1 MFGKSAQKRI
11 IRDID
16 KIVSLKEDLDALS
29 WGRVHEIGRALS
41 SGVDAKEQDALGAE
55 LMKIAQANMS
65 MYSLW
70 GVSIKQRP
78 NFLLCLRFF
87 GYTLI
92 HEVDLV
98 PHQEHVDDPD
108 LARSIS
114 ARLVLVK

>member
-78 NFLLCLRFF
+78 NFLL
-87 GYTLI
+87 
-92 HEVDLV
+92 
-98 PHQEHVDDPD
+98 
-108 LARSIS
+108 
-114 ARLVLVK
+114 